1 MIQVV
6 LLGRGNLASHL
17 SKALI
22 QSDKAS
28 LVQVYGRA
36 QESLQNIDNQINT
49 TTDIQKLAEADV
61 YIIAIS
67 DDHVASFSE
76 DLPLNNKLVVH
87 TSGTVSCTAIAAHH
101 RRGVFYPLQSFTKN
115 TTLNFQEIPI
125 CIEAENNTDLLILEQ
140 LASALSNDVYFIN
153 SEQRKK
159 LHLAAVFVNNFVNH
173 LYHIG
178 HDICTQEMLPFEILK
193 PLIAETAR
201 KIQEMTPTEAQ
212 TGPAKR
218 DDQKT
223 IREHMTL
230 LSGDQK
236 ELYQL
241 ISNSIKASH
250 GKEL

>member
-6 LLGRGNLASHL
+6 LLGSGNLATHL
-17 SKALI
+17 SKAVLA
-22 QSDKAS
+22 SDSAVLK
-28 LVQVYGRA
+28 QVYGRSTK
-36 QESLQNIDNQINT
+36 SLQDIDNHIDKI
-49 TTDIQKLAEADV
+49 TDLKHLATADV

-76 DLPLNNKLVVH
+76 SLPLMDKLVVH
-87 TSGTVSCTAIAAHH
+87 TSGTVSCNALSDRN

-115 TTLNFQEIPI
+115 TALNFSEIPI
-125 CIEAENNTDLLILEQ
+125 CIEAESNDDLLVLEK
-140 LASALSNDVYFIN
+140 LAAALSNEVYFID

-159 LHLAAVFVNNFVNH
+159 VHLAAVFVNNFVNH

-178 HDICTQEMLPFEILK
+178 HEICAREALPFELLK
-193 PLIAETAR
+193 PLIRETAR
-201 KIQEMTPTEAQ
+201 KIQEMTPGEAQ

-218 DDQKT
+218 KDLKT
-223 IREHMTL
+223 INEHLEL
-230 LSGDQK
+230 LSEDQK

-241 ISNSIKASH
+241 ISKSIQLTD